1 MKFDIVVSDKYVD
14 GVPVDNKI
22 VISEL
27 TASEMDTLR
36 ILLRTILF
44 SKLSVTEQNK
54 DELGLGSF
62 IKQVAEHKNFL
73 TSNE

>member
-27 TASEMDTLR
+27 TAGEMDTIR
-36 ILLRTILF
+36 VLLRSILF

-54 DELGLGSF
+54 YELGLDSF
-62 IKQVAEHKNFL
+62 IKQVAEHKKL
-73 TSNE
+73 LDK